1 MPEITLVRQD
11 AAPIAPQDAEAARRV
26 FFGIVDGLGER
37 GRKQWRRLWNGLMR
51 LEPGE
56 MVEITTVQ
64 PRLGWFHRRHMALE
78 QAVFEAQ
85 ERFEDFESFRTW
97 LKVGAS
103 FVDWYPGPKGGVIPV
118 PRSISYSK
126 LDQGAMFTKAV
137 RRELEPVWAADTMR
151 KLWEMGL
158 VPDSLKNQVA
168 ALIDKAR

>member
-1 MPEITLVRQD
+1 MPVITLVRQD
-11 AAPIAPQDAEAARRV
+11 TAPLAPQDAEAARRV

-51 LEPGE
+51 LQPGE

-64 PRLGWFHRRHMALE
+64 PRLGWYHRRHMALE

-118 PRSISYSK
+118 PRSISYAK
-126 LDQGAMFTKAV
+126 LEQGAMEQFHNDAV
-137 RRELEPVWAADTMR
+137 AFLRTEHAGKT
-151 KLWEMGL
+151 LWKHLGDCQRIQMIETILGGF
-158 VPDSLKNQVA
+158 NE
-168 ALIDKAR
+168 